1 MQSLVKCNPLSAF
14 CVTTHNDQFDL
25 HFTSMKEEEPKKWF
39 SYHSRMP
46 MKNDIIAVMKR
57 IGQVPSETL
66 EDNIKLIE
74 ESNKT
79 KTELKQVQ
87 ESNATLTKEN
97 EELKSNDTKFDYKKD
112 QEMKVEY

>member
-1 MQSLVKCNPLSAF
+1 MQSLVKCNSTSAF

-25 HFTSMKEEEPKKWF
+25 HFTSWKEEEPQKLF

-46 MKNDIIAVMKR
+46 IRSDLIAVMKR

-74 ESNKT
+74 ESKKTKAELDKVVVNKT
-79 KTELKQVQ
+79 EENSKLK
-87 ESNATLTKEN
+87 LEN
-97 EELKSNDTKFDYKKD
+97 EELLAQVKSLLA
-112 QEMKVEY
+112 